1 MDVLF
6 QIAFYIGAGVAIM
19 LGSIQGQFIEAKT
32 IKAHTQVQEGIPSVK
47 SGPRLLWLTIQSR
60 SN

>member
-32 IKAHTQVQEGIPSVK
+32 IKAHTQAQEGIPSVK
-47 SGPRLLWLTIQSR
+47 SGPRLLWLTV
-60 SN
+60 